1 MGHPFHGWLAVAR
14 NHGGRKGGSRPEIL
28 DQHAAEVAVLFFQA
42 AHIVFPGWGR
52 GQWVLG
58 QGQEI
63 WWGRQGFAMI
73 PKWREGRKTWRAGR
87 CQVTLRIGRQ
97 WVTPQA
103 QWWWHQWPHMSMRR
117 GRQGAHGT
125 GIKLK
130 GRQVGPA
137 IALLLA
143 LALSL
148 LVVIVAVLALEF
160 SSNKRRR
167 EQLER
172 TSCQWSV
179 VSKFLLNLN
188 SHDSHNSSNSWT

>member
-1 MGHPFHGWLAVAR
+1 
-14 NHGGRKGGSRPEIL
+14 
-28 DQHAAEVAVLFFQA
+28 
-42 AHIVFPGWGR
+42 
-52 GQWVLG
+52 
-58 QGQEI
+58 
-63 WWGRQGFAMI
+63 
-73 PKWREGRKTWRAGR
+73 
-87 CQVTLRIGRQ
+87 
-97 WVTPQA
+97 
-103 QWWWHQWPHMSMRR
+103 MSMRR

-148 LVVIVAVLALEF
+148 LVVIVAVLALEILEF

-172 TSCQWSV
+172 TSCQWPV
-179 VSKFLLNLN
+179 VSGFQI
-188 SHDSHNSSNSWT
+188 SSESKLT

>member
-1 MGHPFHGWLAVAR
+1 
-14 NHGGRKGGSRPEIL
+14 
-28 DQHAAEVAVLFFQA
+28 
-42 AHIVFPGWGR
+42 
-52 GQWVLG
+52 
-58 QGQEI
+58 
-63 WWGRQGFAMI
+63 
-73 PKWREGRKTWRAGR
+73 
-87 CQVTLRIGRQ
+87 
-97 WVTPQA
+97 
-103 QWWWHQWPHMSMRR
+103 MRR